1 MTKLYKEVV
10 LTVNRNL
17 LIFDMISDSSVFNI
31 FYGNIQLTIGFFL
44 AK

>member
-31 FYGNIQLTIGFFL
+31 FM
-44 AK
+44 